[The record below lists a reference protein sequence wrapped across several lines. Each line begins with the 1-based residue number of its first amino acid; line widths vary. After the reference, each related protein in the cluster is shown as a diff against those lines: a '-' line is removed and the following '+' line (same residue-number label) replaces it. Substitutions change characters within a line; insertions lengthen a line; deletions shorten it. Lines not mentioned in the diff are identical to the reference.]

1 MKYISVV
8 MTASYPRSELVSR
21 GSVLKF
27 VVDQSSVGIS
37 NLSTLK
43 NTGKFVCEKSGIY
56 MVSVSIMSYTDGAR
70 FYIYLNGN
78 VISSTYIG
86 AHTEGWWHTGTV
98 VIARQLQI
106 DDSLWVQTSGLHINH
121 GLDSSFTIVK
131 VK

>member
-1 MKYISVV
+1 
-8 MTASYPRSELVSR
+8 MTASYPRSETVSS

-27 VVDQSSVGIS
+27 VVDQFSVGIS
-37 NLSTLK
+37 NLSAVN

-56 MVSVSIMSYTDGAR
+56 MVSVSIMSNTNTAR

-78 VISSTYIG
+78 RISSTYIG
-86 AHTEGWWHTGTV
+86 QHSGWWHTGTV

-106 DDSLWVQTSGLHINH
+106 GDSLWVQTNGIHINQ